1 MVIRGVVMDKKILIV
16 DDAPFMRRMIRDI
29 LEKNDF
35 EVIGESED
43 GEVAVRMYNDLHPD
57 LVIMDITMPKMDGIT
72 AVREIMKT
80 DSNAKII
87 ICSAIGQQP
96 MVIESILAG
105 AKDFI
110 VKPFEAVRVVES
122 INYVLENKRH

>member
-1 MVIRGVVMDKKILIV
+1 MDKKILIV

-29 LEKNDF
+29 LEKNGF
-35 EVIGESED
+35 EVTGESED
-43 GEVAVRMYNDLHPD
+43 GEVAVRMYKDLHPD

-72 AVREIMKT
+72 AVREIMKI
-80 DSNAKII
+80 DGNAKII

-110 VKPFEAVRVVES
+110 VKPFEAIRVVES

>member
-1 MVIRGVVMDKKILIV
+1 MDKKILIV